1 MYPFFFCLKDAAHS
15 NILQRTSLALPS
27 LPTLL
32 EDPKELEE
40 EQEKG
45 NNRESESKRKIKTE
59 DSNLEKEKEIKC
71 DEMLS
76 DKLLNSLFPTNTV
89 QPKLETEVEFE
100 QQKTNSLEKE
110 KEIKHNDKL
119 AHKFLKRKEETKTNK
134 QPHSL
139 FPSMAGQPTK
149 EPGTRLEQE
158 KTSSIVKNQ
167 AVEWSHT
174 VRELLEEDE
183 SGEEEEIK
191 CIHILPQT
199 LLETKGE
206 SICIPRSR
214 YNAPK
219 VAQEETDDL
228 EKEKEIEQL
237 RALAETLLERE
248 RNLEVQMLEYYGL
261 KEQEEAMNEME
272 NLLKTNSTEAKFL
285 SLKVESLQEENE
297 RLKNQILELE
307 KVTNKLDR
315 NKEKIK
321 MLKKRFV

>member
-1 MYPFFFCLKDAAHS
+1 MVKFLIMYFFFKDEAHS
-15 NILQRTSLALPS
+15 NVLQRTSLALPS
-27 LPTLL
+27 LPTLF
-32 EDPKELEE
+32 EDPIVLDEA
-40 EQEKG
+40 QEKG
-45 NNRESESKRKIKTE
+45 NNRESESKINIKTE
-59 DSNLEKEKEIKC
+59 KDGNWEKEKEIKC
-71 DEMLS
+71 DEMLI
-76 DKLLNSLFPTNTV
+76 DKLLNREDKTISNKPNSLFPTKTG
-89 QPKLETEVEFE
+89 QPKAETEVEVE
-100 QQKTNSLEKE
+100 QQKTNILEKE
-110 KEIKHNDKL
+110 EEIKH
-119 AHKFLKRKEETKTNK
+119 TKSNK
-134 QPHSL
+134 PHSL
-139 FPSMAGQPTK
+139 FPSKVGQPKK
-149 EPGTRLEQE
+149 EPGTKHEQE

-174 VRELLEEDE
+174 VWDLLEEDE
-183 SGEEEEIK
+183 SDEEEEIRYL
-191 CIHILPQT
+191 HILPQT

-214 YNAPK
+214 YAAPK

-261 KEQEEAMNEME
+261 KEQEGAMKEME
-272 NLLKTNSTEAKFL
+272 NLLKTNSTETKFL
-285 SLKVESLQEENE
+285 SLKVESLEEENE
-297 RLKNQILELE
+297 KLKNQILELE